1 MANKIIRG
9 LQDLR
14 TLSGRDD
21 KAASVYKGYMKLSC
35 LEMEKLRR
43 NKERKSAM
51 QRVTTID
58 ARFSDIERDKK
69 ALLQE
74 LGLSCSDAGVSAPA
88 KRDGHKQT
96 PMPDAKSFMP
106 DTKSFKIKY

>member
-1 MANKIIRG
+1 MIKKITRG

-14 TLSGRDD
+14 TISGRDD
-21 KAASVYKGYMKLSC
+21 KAAIVYKGFMKLSC
-35 LEMEKLRR
+35 LEMEKYRR

-51 QRVTTID
+51 QRVNNID

-69 ALLQE
+69 VLLQA
-74 LGLSCSDAGVSAPA
+74 LGCLDAGVSAPA

-96 PMPDAKSFMP
+96 PVPDA
-106 DTKSFKIKY
+106 KSFKIKY